1 MLTARSIRPAVSIL
15 SIFLLALA
23 AIACCPQTAFAATK
37 VITDADKGGVV
48 HLRLGDTLELRLK
61 SNPSTGFMW
70 YVEKESTPLLKL
82 AHQSQTDITE
92 PGEGRPVYQVFRFEP
107 RRGGDGVLR
116 LHYVRSWE
124 KPAPD
129 DEQFDIHV
137 VIE

>member
-1 MLTARSIRPAVSIL
+1 MLTARSIRPIVSVL
-15 SIFLLALA
+15 SIFLLAFA
-23 AIACCPQTAFAATK
+23 AIVCLPQTAFAATK

-129 DEQFDIHV
+129 EEQFDIHV

>member
-37 VITDADKGGVV
+37 VITDADKGGTV

-61 SNPSTGFMW
+61 SNPTTGFMW

-92 PGEGRPVYQVFRFEP
+92 PGEGRPVFQVFRFEP